1 MDIALILSETFDFQP
16 YMVYVWLGL
25 FVIMV
30 IVEFAT
36 SELVSAWFAG
46 GALLALIVSLIP
58 GTPFWSEIIVFSV
71 SSLLLLLAIRPLA
84 KKKLMKKKENI
95 QFNVDGMIGQ
105 KAVVTQKI
113 TELEPGLIKLHD
125 VEWTAET
132 ADKKTIKKE
141 TIVKIVDIIDNK
153 VKVEVINEEEK

>member
-1 MDIALILSETFDFQP
+1 
-16 YMVYVWLGL
+16 MVYVWLGF

-36 SELVSAWFAG
+36 SELVSVWFTG
-46 GALLALIVSLIP
+46 GGLALIVSLIP

-71 SSLLLLLAIRPLA
+71 SSLFLLLAIRPLA

-95 QFNVDGMIGQ
+95 KFNVDSMIGQ
-105 KAVVTQKI
+105 KTVVTQKI
-113 TELEPGLIKLHD
+113 TELKPGLIKLHD

-132 ADKKTIKKE
+132 ADKKTIEKG
-141 TIVKIVDIIDNK
+141 TIVKIVDIIGNK